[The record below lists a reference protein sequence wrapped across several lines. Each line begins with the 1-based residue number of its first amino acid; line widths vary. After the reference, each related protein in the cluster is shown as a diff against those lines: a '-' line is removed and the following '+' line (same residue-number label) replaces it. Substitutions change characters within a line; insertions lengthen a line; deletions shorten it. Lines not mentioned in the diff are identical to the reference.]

1 MELIWESK
9 KIEHVKSWTLYL
21 EYNNCSINVSMFT
34 IMTKNISVVSKGETK
49 RKGVRRKS
57 RKVGG
62 SQILEGPICIF

>member
-34 IMTKNISVVSKGETK
+34 IMTKTISVVSERVK
-49 RKGVRRKS
+49 RRERM
-57 RKVGG
+57 
-62 SQILEGPICIF
+62 